1 MAKIVIKFGGT
12 SVGSIEKIII
22 AAKIVKKKL
31 NKDNKIIVVVSA
43 MAGKTNELVK
53 QSEKISKKFNK
64 RELDVLLAS
73 GEQVTSAFLAGAL
86 NELKIKAKSY
96 MGWQIPILT
105 DGDQNN
111 SRIVNMHIEKINQF
125 LSSKGVAIIPGFQ
138 GISKNGEITTIGRG
152 GSDATAVAIAK
163 IFKTDHCEIYTDVE
177 GVYSTDPKKFPKAK
191 KISKISYEEMLEM
204 SSLGAKVMQSSAVQ
218 TAMMFDIPLHVRSTF
233 SKNEGT
239 KIFGSENIDYSK
251 TITGVTYSKD
261 DAKITLLG
269 VQDKPGIAADIFE
282 PLGKSLINVD
292 MVIQNISPDG
302 KKTDLTFTI
311 KRNNLSKTIK
321 LIKSNKSN
329 VKFQSIS
336 SDKKVSKVSIIG
348 AGMITTPGITY
359 KMFRALAQEKINI
372 LAISTSEIKIS
383 VIVNE
388 LSTTKALK
396 KLHTVFN
403 LD

>member
-12 SVGSIEKIII
+12 SVGSIDRII
-22 AAKIVKKKL
+22 AAAKLIKKKFV
-31 NKDNKIIVVVSA
+31 KGDKIIVVVSA

-53 QSEKISKKFNK
+53 LSKKISKNFKL

-73 GEQVTSAFLAGAL
+73 GEQVAAALLAGAL
-86 NELKIKAKSY
+86 EDKGVKAKSF
-96 MGWQIPILT
+96 MSWQIPILT
-105 DGDQNN
+105 SGEHNN
-111 SRIVNMHIEKINQF
+111 SRIINMHIEKINKF
-125 LSSKGVAIIPGFQ
+125 ISNKGVAIIPGFQ
-138 GISKNGEITTIGRG
+138 GISKDAEITTIGRG

-163 IFKTDHCEIYTDVE
+163 MFNTDACEIYTDVE
-177 GVYSTDPKKFPKAK
+177 GVYSTDPRYFPKAK
-191 KISKISYEEMLEM
+191 KINKISYEEMLEM

-218 TAMMFDIPLHVRSTF
+218 TAMMYDLPLHVRSSF
-233 SKNEGT
+233 SSTVGT

-251 TITGVTYSKD
+251 IITGVTYSKD
-261 DAKITLLG
+261 DAKITLLE
-269 VQDKPGIAADIFE
+269 VQDKPGVAADIFE
-282 PLGKSLINVD
+282 PLGKNSINVD

-302 KKTDLTFTI
+302 KTTDLTFTI
-311 KRNNLSKTIK
+311 KRGDLSKTIK
-321 LIKSNKSN
+321 TIKSNKKN
-329 VKFQSIS
+329 VNFNTIS
-336 SDKKVSKVSIIG
+336 SNKKVSKVSIIG

-383 VIVNE
+383 VIINE
-388 LSTTKALK
+388 INTSKAVK